1 MSTYDELLATV
12 KRVRDRTGDPNA
24 WQTGLTRAELTAMV
38 TPTTRSE
45 QLDAILLKIR
55 QLHPDLFDPRMLP
68 GGPRTA
74 RPADVPAV
82 PSDRQEG
89 AAAEAIADAEA
100 ALAHQNSASS
110 QLDLQVVSAIMNAH
124 LKTVE
129 GREALTKLQRET
141 EAAVQ
146 TRSDLDTP
154 AGARDFQRFLIG
166 KLKDIR
172 SVVANASL
180 DDTSKSALMAAWTSL
195 YDASKGGPNVPGES
209 RPAPSSPTSAP
220 VRSTTQQSAD
230 AADPAWDPLLD
241 SLLAD
246 DPGPLG
252 GDSSEQYSTPGSSA
266 PAMPTAPVMPSIP
279 NFGVGPIPGLGTAPG
294 SPAGWSGPGGLPLAG
309 PQERTDPA
317 LRGLDDEALLG
328 SEGPDPTDHASS
340 EEDNHN
346 EDEES
351 EQDESADKGERQP
364 AGPTTVTLPDGETV
378 TAASPQLAAAIK
390 AAAGG
395 ASITDAFQQQGITI
409 PPPGTAVTNPIDPL
423 QVAPGDIG
431 IFTDRHALALSHD
444 KALLD
449 GQMQHIATVSGPSFL
464 GWEHPP
470 VAAATAPATTDT
482 PAPTRPAGTSTT

>member
-24 WQTGLTRAELTAMV
+24 WQTGLTRTELTAVV

-45 QLDAILLKIR
+45 QLDAILLRIR
-55 QLHPDLFDPRMLP
+55 QQHPDLFDA
-68 GGPRTA
+68 RT
-74 RPADVPAV
+74 V
-82 PSDRQEG
+82 STDREQG
-89 AAAEAIADAEA
+89 AAAEAIAGAEA

-110 QLDLQVVSAIMNAH
+110 QLDMQVISAIMNAH

-166 KLKDIR
+166 KLRDIR
-172 SVVANASL
+172 AVVANASL

-195 YDASKGGPNVPGES
+195 YDASKTGSSDSGES
-209 RPAPSSPTSAP
+209 RQAPGADAPGRSA
-220 VRSTTQQSAD
+220 TQQSAD
-230 AADPAWDPLLD
+230 AADPGWDPLLD
-241 SLLAD
+241 SLSAD
-246 DPGPLG
+246 DPGLLAE
-252 GDSSEQYSTPGSSA
+252 DSSGQCPTPDSTVP
-266 PAMPTAPVMPSIP
+266 APVMPSIP
-279 NFGVGPIPGLGTAPG
+279 NFGAGPIPGLGTTPG
-294 SPAGWSGPGGLPLAG
+294 SLAGWSGQGGLPLAG
-309 PQERTDPA
+309 SQERSAADPT
-317 LRGLDDEALLG
+317 LRGLDDEGLPG
-328 SEGPDPTDHASS
+328 SEDPTDHASS
-340 EEDNHN
+340 EEGDDRN
-346 EDEES
+346 EDENREEDGSAATRES
-351 EQDESADKGERQP
+351 QP

-395 ASITDAFQQQGITI
+395 ASIADAFHQQGITI

-431 IFTDRHALALSHD
+431 MFTDRHALALGHD

-449 GQMQHIATVSGPSFL
+449 GQIQHIATVSGPSFL

-470 VAAATAPATTDT
+470 LAAATAPATTDT
-482 PAPTRPAGTSTT
+482 PTPTRPAGTPTASQ